1 MAAAARSAV
10 AEAPA
15 SPEAVTR
22 ASLRDDPRLVVS
34 RAALKMF
41 VDDGSTSATVQQIA
55 GAVGISTRTFYRYF
69 AAKEDVVLP
78 VLRRSTGVI
87 LAALD
92 DSPGDAA
99 LLDRL
104 VSALLVEVDGGRLNE
119 RQRAFLR
126 IVATTPAYRD
136 RWLQM
141 DQKLHAALVRLMK
154 AELAPESDDFTARLG
169 ADLVLGAARTALDH
183 WVVDPAPGSVEV
195 LLRRSLQVVL
205 RGLGLSSDPEA

>member
-1 MAAAARSAV
+1 VPAPAGSVATRAV
-10 AEAPA
+10 AK
-15 SPEAVTR
+15 PEAVTR
-22 ASLRDDPRLVVS
+22 ASPRDDSRLAVS
-34 RAALKMF
+34 RAALELF
-41 VDDGSTSATVQQIA
+41 VDEGDTSATVQQIA

-69 AAKEDVVLP
+69 AAKEDVVVP
-78 VLRRSTGVI
+78 VLRRSTGAI
-87 LAALD
+87 LAAID
-92 DSPGDAA
+92 ASPPDTD

-141 DQKLHAALVRLMK
+141 DHTLHAALMRLMK
-154 AELAPESDDFTARLG
+154 DELAPGSDDFMARLG

-183 WVVDPAPGSVEV
+183 WVVDQAPGSAEV
-195 LLRRSLQVVL
+195 LLRRSLHVVL
-205 RGLGLSSDPEA
+205 RGLGLRPDLEL